1 MSTVL
6 RNHYSVAQTSVYE
19 MGVVVLKNWVEAVL
33 KNWYSVVQTT
43 PFVGG
48 GGAAVVL
55 KNRYK

>member
-48 GGAAVVL
+48 GCCCPEE
-55 KNRYK
+55 